1 MVSRERRKGFRFP
14 TKRISCSTTYLYKSD
29 HSRHLELALAAFCRI
44 SCTVAPR
51 RLPTTPVNS
60 ASGIPAA
67 CTLRL
72 DPGRSQ
78 LLDILYAADGV
89 AHSIDSHIF
98 LVLILDVFSIGGLK
112 GLEVLKD
119 FSRPSILNEGA
130 RAAR

>member
-1 MVSRERRKGFRFP
+1 M
-14 TKRISCSTTYLYKSD
+14 
-29 HSRHLELALAAFCRI
+29 
-44 SCTVAPR
+44 
-51 RLPTTPVNS
+51 TPVNS
-60 ASGIPAA
+60 ASGIAAA

-98 LVLILDVFSIGGLK
+98 LILILDVFSIGGLK

>member
-1 MVSRERRKGFRFP
+1 M
-14 TKRISCSTTYLYKSD
+14 
-29 HSRHLELALAAFCRI
+29 
-44 SCTVAPR
+44 
-51 RLPTTPVNS
+51 TPVNA
-60 ASGIPAA
+60 ASGIAAA

-112 GLEVLKD
+112 GLEVLGI
-119 FSRPSILNEGA
+119 FPVLPF
-130 RAAR
+130 